1 MKPDLSEAIALA
13 GLLRQAGMDFLDI
26 TMGNPYVNP
35 HVNRPFAKGGYE
47 PDEEPIEGVARM
59 LRGTAEIAA
68 AHPGLPVICSG
79 LSYLGAASANVAAAC
94 VAEGWFA
101 MAGYGRETL
110 AYPNLARDVCHGEW
124 NAASQCLACGKCSEI
139 MRAGGQPGCV
149 IRDAGYFLP
158 KYREYVLKN

>member
-1 MKPDLSEAIALA
+1 
-13 GLLRQAGMDFLDI
+13 
-26 TMGNPYVNP
+26 
-35 HVNRPFAKGGYE
+35 
-47 PDEEPIEGVARM
+47 M